1 MDLFQL
7 RVLFYIVVIFIKVGT
22 FKKMKE
28 IFIRDDEMD
37 CLKIDHSNRRIYILI
52 TYIK

>member
-7 RVLFYIVVIFIKVGT
+7 RVLFYIVET